1 MRTGLQVSADGGLIL
16 VAETF
21 IDVLVHERR
30 LADAVE
36 ILDFRGAEHEQRIR
50 LTRYHLEL

>member
-1 MRTGLQVSADGGLIL
+1 MGTGLQVSADSGLVLI
-16 VAETF
+16 AETF

-36 ILDFRGAEHEQRIR
+36 IPDLDEQN
-50 LTRYHLEL
+50 TSGG

>member
-1 MRTGLQVSADGGLIL
+1 MRTGLQVSTDGGLVLI
-16 VAETF
+16 AETF

-36 ILDFRGAEHEQRIR
+36 IP
-50 LTRYHLEL
+50 HLEEQNTSRG